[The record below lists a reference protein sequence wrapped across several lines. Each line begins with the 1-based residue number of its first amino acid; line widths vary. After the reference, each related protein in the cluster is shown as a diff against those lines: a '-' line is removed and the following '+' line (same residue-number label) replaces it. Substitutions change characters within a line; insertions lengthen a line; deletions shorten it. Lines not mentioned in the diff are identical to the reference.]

1 MHNGWSYHLY
11 SAALWCS
18 HHILFHQYY
27 ATVWGYRDLKT
38 SQYATLV
45 IILSREILL
54 PKSTS
59 FKPLDLLLWLA
70 HLEKVIL
77 TSASSEKLTDL
88 KDSDT
93 DKNSKGR
100 FQTHSTLA
108 LFRSRRFLM
117 QLLHFRHPRTVHSK
131 CHAWASCPLIGQK
144 IFLSRFHC
152 VYVVNIL
159 RSLDKHTSL
168 CILMGC
174 TWGRN
179 AQVHTSYDT
188 LFAISTY
195 LLCWVSSSREGHMC
209 HANTIVS

>member
-1 MHNGWSYHLY
+1 M
-11 SAALWCS
+11 
-18 HHILFHQYY
+18 
-27 ATVWGYRDLKT
+27 
-38 SQYATLV
+38 
-45 IILSREILL
+45 

-131 CHAWASCPLIGQK
+131 CHALASCPLIGQK

-159 RSLDKHTSL
+159 RSLDTHTSL